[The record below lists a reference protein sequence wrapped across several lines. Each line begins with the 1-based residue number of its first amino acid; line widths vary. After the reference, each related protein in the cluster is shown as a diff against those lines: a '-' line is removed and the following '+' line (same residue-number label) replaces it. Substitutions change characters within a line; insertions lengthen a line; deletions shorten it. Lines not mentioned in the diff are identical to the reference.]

1 MHLASR
7 QMIGS
12 GSESRD
18 WASAAADMDIKGDAI
33 SPRFAT
39 GQNLTR
45 FYHTAHMWAVQP
57 VTSSFQSSRWF
68 IHSVASSPDRVAT
81 LLSLLSSV
89 LHSFQLPH
97 PTRQAR
103 PPLRFEKRANCD
115 GRNVGA
121 SQGNNSYA
129 VHGSE

>member
-7 QMIGS
+7 QMIGL

-18 WASAAADMDIKGDAI
+18 WASAAANMDIEGDVI

-45 FYHTAHMWAVQP
+45 IYHAAYMWAVQP

-68 IHSVASSPDRVAT
+68 IHSVASSTDPVAT

-89 LHSFQLPH
+89 LHSSQLPQ

-103 PPLRFEKRANCD
+103 QPLRLDKRANGD
-115 GRNVGA
+115 GGNVGA

-129 VHGSE
+129 VHGSK